1 MIKPKKQSENFIPSG
16 YSQKLAGIS
25 DVSSLSFVF
34 LLFVVLPIIAS
45 VFLSFTYYNML
56 QAPSFIGFN
65 NYFNLI
71 VTDTVFLKALKNTL
85 LFARSLRDGKLFPL
99 FDCGVVYKR
108 ASAVS
113 ARIDDAYILCA
124 FFIVVC
130 LFYMAVFIQ
139 RRLLRLNKRLFNEA
153 WDNIRAYSMAFR

>member
-1 MIKPKKQSENFIPSG
+1 M
-16 YSQKLAGIS
+16 
-25 DVSSLSFVF
+25 SLPY
-34 LLFVVLPIIAS
+34 LLFFFFFVVLPIIAS

-85 LFARSLRDGKLFPL
+85 LFAVLTGPVSYFLCL
-99 FDCGVVYKR
+99 VYKR